1 MPFTV
6 RALVFIAWAGAERFY
21 PGRTSC
27 HPLLHCTGLEPR
39 RLSDLGRTVSLRLVT
54 SQPML
59 LNTHTI
65 EGLTLP
71 AGFLVAETGRAAAGR
86 MSTCAGAMG
95 YHLSH
100 RVCIELSRSG
110 SRTRSIWAGEDVC
123 SGFCPERVS
132 VIARCITLV
141 KLCDR
146 TDLLGCLL

>member
-1 MPFTV
+1 MPFIV
-6 RALVFIAWAGAERFY
+6 RALVFIAWAGAKRFY

-39 RLSDLGRTVSLRLVT
+39 RLSDLSRTVSLRLVT

-59 LNTHTI
+59 LNTCTI

-86 MSTCAGAMG
+86 MGTCAGATG

-110 SRTRSIWAGEDVC
+110 SRTGSDRIEGA
-123 SGFCPERVS
+123 FAVS
-132 VIARCITLV
+132 SAHNVFVLYQAVIRLSSSAIKTAN
-141 KLCDR
+141 
-146 TDLLGCLL
+146 